1 MVFQYRSNYNDLK
14 FAILKRLQGYYDI
27 FEYII
32 KK

>member
-1 MVFQYRSNYNDLK
+1 MEFQYRSNYNNLK
-14 FAILKRLQGYYDI
+14 FVILKRLQGYYNI